1 VVFKN
6 KFTSFKPITNT
17 CIAVG
22 IMTVEVVDIAH
33 IKLAGLKAV
42 QPHASGR

>member
-1 VVFKN
+1 L
-6 KFTSFKPITNT
+6 KPIANT
-17 CIAVG
+17 CIAIG

-33 IKLAGLKAV
+33 IKLAGLKAA